1 MLPIISFVGKSNSGK
16 TTLLESVIANLKGR
30 GYRVG
35 VIKHSTEDVEFDT
48 VNKDSWKFTQAGSAV
63 SAIVSSNRLAVFKK
77 LEHDPEPAELARFA
91 CPDCDLVLTEGF
103 KQSHNYKIEVHRR
116 EQGGGLLSPAE
127 QLLAVVTDEALN
139 TDVPQFTRDE
149 TGKIADLIEQRVL
162 AQPPEDDLD
171 LVVNDIPVSLK
182 TPEQNLL
189 ARSLVALV
197 SGVRGFK
204 ELTSLRITLRR
215 RR

>member
-16 TTLLESVIANLKGR
+16 TTLLKSVIANLKGR

-63 SAIVSSNRLAVFKK
+63 SAIVSSNRLAVFKN
-77 LEHDPEPAELARFA
+77 LEHDPEPAELVRFV

-116 EQGGGLLSPAE
+116 EQGDGLLSPAE
-127 QLLAVVTDEALN
+127 QLLAVVTDEVLN

-149 TGKIADLIEQRVL
+149 PGKIADLIEQRVL
-162 AQPPEDDLD
+162 AQPPGDDLD
-171 LVVNDIPVSLK
+171 LVVDDIPVPLK
-182 TPEQNLL
+182 TPAQNLL
-189 ARSLVALV
+189 ARSLLALV

>member
-1 MLPIISFVGKSNSGK
+1 M
-16 TTLLESVIANLKGR
+16 
-30 GYRVG
+30 
-35 VIKHSTEDVEFDT
+35 
-48 VNKDSWKFTQAGSAV
+48 
-63 SAIVSSNRLAVFKK
+63 
-77 LEHDPEPAELARFA
+77 
-91 CPDCDLVLTEGF
+91 
-103 KQSHNYKIEVHRR
+103 
-116 EQGGGLLSPAE
+116 
-127 QLLAVVTDEALN
+127 VTDEALN

-149 TGKIADLIEQRVL
+149 TGKIADLIEQKIV

-182 TPEQNLL
+182 TPSQNLL

-197 SGVRGFK
+197 TGIRGFK